1 MPDHSRSPSFFLC
14 GTIAIKKG
22 PERTP
27 IKIGFRFGS
36 YWCGAGNETWTRDIY
51 LGKVTLY
58 HWAIPA
64 YSAYIILCLHNIS
77 YLFHKCKRFYAR
89 FYNFFDFFRK
99 IALIPL
105 TNRWHTGYN
114 NKNLVTQGENY
125 VLFECMVAW
134 IIRRSHK
141 RYVLRML
148 LSRRKAYRKNDT
160 SIIQDPTVCFV

>member
-1 MPDHSRSPSFFLC
+1 MPDHSRSPVVFSLRNDRNQ
-14 GTIAIKKG
+14 K
-22 PERTP
+22 RTRTHADQN
-27 IKIGFRFGS
+27 RFQVRILLMWSGKRDLNPRHLPWQGNALPLS
-36 YWCGAGNETWTRDIY
+36 YSR
-51 LGKVTLY
+51 
-58 HWAIPA
+58 
-64 YSAYIILCLHNIS
+64 ILRIHYFSLHNIS

-89 FYNFFDFFRK
+89 FYKFFDFFRK

-125 VLFECMVAW
+125 VPFECMVAW